1 MSDQPAAAPTVEP
14 VSAPA
19 PAVAPAAEKAP
30 ESQPEQKPEEPVAT
44 EQKEQPASN
53 DTPATENKDT
63 TAETLA
69 NDNKES
75 EAQPEPEK
83 PAYLK
88 NNAALSQFFDR
99 LPEILKNADYSEMW
113 GVTLQEDSA
122 HAPTIN
128 ILIKYLRANE
138 GNVKLADEQLVKA
151 LKWRKSIDPVA
162 LAESGVYDAGK
173 FAGLG
178 YLTNY
183 TGADGKET
191 VVTWNIYG
199 AVKDLGHAFGDLDEF
214 IKWRVALMELAVKDL
229 KLGEATSVI
238 DYDGEDPYQMLQVHD
253 YLNVS
258 FLRMNP
264 KVKAATKKTIDI
276 FTTGYPELL
285 REKFFVN
292 VPAIMGWMFSAMK
305 VFLSKNTTRKFHP
318 ISNGANLA
326 REFPGLADK
335 LPAAYGGKGSE
346 LQSTARTVNLTSEA
360 PKETPKEE
368 PKEAGEAPKEQPE
381 EESKEPAKTETTE
394 TPATTAA

>member
-19 PAVAPAAEKAP
+19 PAVAPAEKAP
-30 ESQPEQKPEEPVAT
+30 ESQPEQKPEEPAAT

-63 TAETLA
+63 TTETPAAEESTAETPA

-75 EAQPEPEK
+75 EAQPESEK

-113 GVTLQEDSA
+113 GVSLQEDSA
-122 HAPTIN
+122 HVPTIN

-138 GNVKLADEQLVKA
+138 GNVKLAEEQLVKA
-151 LKWRKSIDPVA
+151 LEWRKSMDPVA
-162 LAESGVYDAGK
+162 LAESGVYDSGK

-199 AVKDLGHAFGDLDEF
+199 AVKDLGHAFGDLDE
-214 IKWRVALMELAVKDL
+214 
-229 KLGEATSVI
+229 
-238 DYDGEDPYQMLQVHD
+238 
-253 YLNVS
+253 
-258 FLRMNP
+258 
-264 KVKAATKKTIDI
+264 
-276 FTTGYPELL
+276 
-285 REKFFVN
+285 
-292 VPAIMGWMFSAMK
+292 
-305 VFLSKNTTRKFHP
+305 
-318 ISNGANLA
+318 
-326 REFPGLADK
+326 
-335 LPAAYGGKGSE
+335 
-346 LQSTARTVNLTSEA
+346 
-360 PKETPKEE
+360 
-368 PKEAGEAPKEQPE
+368 
-381 EESKEPAKTETTE
+381 
-394 TPATTAA
+394 